1 MINKYLI
8 EPFIIDGLGGE
19 KVKITP
25 IEDISV
31 SYILKIENRQQSI
44 GDYIY
49 QHILKELGYFYLKT
63 DLLEI
68 NNKIYGVVEYLKGLR
83 PVDRSN
89 IYHLSYD
96 HQMLYFQ
103 ISTLYRIFCG
113 MDHTEM
119 FFMENGDMC
128 FLDFGETC
136 LDTFEFTLNIEILLE
151 SAIANAIAYFE
162 SEQFNI
168 ETVRTALKDLKTR
181 FSKLDERKCCCEL
194 PDPYNY
200 CKIIEYV
207 KNKFMECDIEKLQID
222 ENLVAKIRKF
232 SKTK

>member
-1 MINKYLI
+1 MINGYLI
-8 EPFIIDGLGGE
+8 EPFRIDGLSGE

-25 IEDISV
+25 IEDKSV

-49 QHILKELGYFYLKT
+49 QHILEELGYFYLKT
-63 DLLEI
+63 DLLEF
-68 NNKIYGVVEYLKGLR
+68 NNMIYGAVEYVKGLR
-83 PVDRSN
+83 LVDRFN
-89 IYHLSYD
+89 IYDLSYE
-96 HQMLYFQ
+96 HQVLYFQ
-103 ISTLYRIFCG
+103 ISALYRVFCG
-113 MDHTEM
+113 MNHTEM
-119 FFMENGDMC
+119 FFMENGDVR

-168 ETVRTALKDLKTR
+168 ETVRRALIDLKDR
-181 FSKLDERKCCCEL
+181 FSKLNVRRCCGEL
-194 PDPYNY
+194 PNPYNY
-200 CKIIEYV
+200 CEIIENV
-207 KNKFMECDIEKLQID
+207 KNNFMRCDIEKLQID
-222 ENLVAKIRKF
+222 VNLVAKIREF